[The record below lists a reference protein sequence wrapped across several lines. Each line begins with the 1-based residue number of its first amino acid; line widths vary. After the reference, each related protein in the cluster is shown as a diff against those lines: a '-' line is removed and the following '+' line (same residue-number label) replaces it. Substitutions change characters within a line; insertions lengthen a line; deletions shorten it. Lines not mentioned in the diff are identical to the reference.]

1 MVLLKPEATAELLFR
16 LPAYWRGNQLMKM
29 NLLMLFTPL
38 RVIPFKTIGFIL
50 GKLTIAAL
58 GAYLLYIVL
67 FYGLRSIFRKFERDI
82 ALVTLNV
89 SAYPILI
96 IFILV
101 SLNLSF
107 AELDSEHTT
116 SWFDRLM
123 TASIIVAVSYWLI
136 QLFIQVF
143 VYYLKDYARQT
154 EAMWD
159 NVLLPL
165 LEGVVPFIIFILGS
179 AFVLQS
185 FGVDLTGIWVT
196 LGGATFIIGFAVKDI
211 LANFFSGIVLLIDTP
226 FQFGDI
232 LELEDGAIGMLRKIG
247 VRVTQLYMFD
257 DRCEV
262 YIPNSVLQGQ
272 SITNL
277 SRPIPHY
284 FYALPIEIPPE
295 CNLDEMQQLMLEIV
309 LAHPDTLGDI
319 EKKLTYIDSFYNQ
332 NKSDDNNYQKE
343 NGRQRLS
350 LENDVNMHLE
360 EIEQALEALMVTIQF
375 AEKGGLDIE
384 EIETIQQEYE
394 DILHQIGL
402 EVVSER
408 QKKRI
413 VFHLEEHESPDTLI
427 GLVRE
432 WYRICLRDPNLRDED
447 QYILP
452 DEWERKIELL
462 KRRFQRV
469 FQKIKNPHREET
481 RLDDYVM
488 DLVQWLRERFK
499 QARSQRQEPKIR
511 MKGTAQ
517 YEGFTLIKFTIE
529 FYIDNA
535 KLEDFRRGN
544 RVSSEIYQEVMRHI
558 KDKYP
563 RVKTE
568 ENINYVLCNPR
579 ES

>member
-1 MVLLKPEATAELLFR
+1 MLTAL
-16 LPAYWRGNQLMKM
+16 
-29 NLLMLFTPL
+29 TVIPL
-38 RVIPFKTIGFIL
+38 RTVGLIL
-50 GKLTIAAL
+50 GKLAIASLA
-58 GAYLLYIVL
+58 ACLLYIFL
-67 FYGLRSIFRKFERDI
+67 FYGLRSIFRKFESDI

-89 SAYPILI
+89 SAYPILT

-101 SLNLSF
+101 SLKVAFGDL
-107 AELDSEHTT
+107 AAGDTP
-116 SWFDRLM
+116 SWFERLL
-123 TASIIVAVSYWLI
+123 TASIIVAVSYGLI

-143 VYYLKDYARQT
+143 IYYLKDYARQT

-159 NVLLPL
+159 NVLFPL
-165 LEGVVPFIIFILGS
+165 LEGVVPFVIFILGS
-179 AFVLQS
+179 VFVLQS

-232 LELEDGAIGMLRKIG
+232 IELENGSIGMLRKIG
-247 VRVTQLYMFD
+247 VRVTQVYMFD

-284 FYALPIEIPPE
+284 FYALPVEVPPE
-295 CNLDEMQQLMLEIV
+295 CDLEQIQQLMLEIV
-309 LAHPDTLGDI
+309 FAHPDTLGDI
-319 EKKLTYIDSFYNQ
+319 EKKLAYIDQFYNPS
-332 NKSDDNNYQKE
+332 NSDTHFSYKKNMS
-343 NGRQRLS
+343 RQRLI
-350 LENDVNMHLE
+350 LENEVNIKLE
-360 EIEQALEALMVTIQF
+360 DIEQALEALMVMIQF
-375 AEKGGLDIE
+375 AEKGGLDGE

-394 DILHQIGL
+394 EILHQIGL
-402 EVVSER
+402 EVFRER
-408 QKKRI
+408 QNKRI
-413 VFHLEEHESPDTLI
+413 LFKLQENESPDTLI

-432 WYRICLRDPNLRDED
+432 WYRLWLRDSNLRDED

-469 FQKIKNPHREET
+469 FQKISNPHREET

-488 DLVQWLRERFK
+488 DLVKWLRERFK

-511 MKGTAQ
+511 MKGTSQ

-558 KDKYP
+558 KDAYP
-563 RVKTE
+563 KVK
-568 ENINYVLCNPR
+568 P
-579 ES
+579 

>member
-1 MVLLKPEATAELLFR
+1 MPIPTLI
-16 LPAYWRGNQLMKM
+16 
-29 NLLMLFTPL
+29 LFTAFT
-38 RVIPFKTIGFIL
+38 VIPLQTIGFVL
-50 GKLTIAAL
+50 GKLAIAAL
-58 GAYLLYIVL
+58 GACLLYVLL
-67 FYGLRSIFRKFERDI
+67 FYGLRSIFRKFEHDI

-89 SAYPILI
+89 SAYPILT

-101 SLNLSF
+101 SLKVSF
-107 AELDSEHTT
+107 AEFNAEDTIG
-116 SWFDRLM
+116 WFERLL

-136 QLFIQVF
+136 QLFIQV
-143 VYYLKDYARQT
+143 VIYYLKDYARKT

-159 NVLLPL
+159 NVLMPL
-165 LEGVVPFIIFILGS
+165 LEGVVPFVIFLLGG

-232 LELEDGAIGMLRKIG
+232 IELENGSIGILRKIG
-247 VRVTQLYMFD
+247 VRVTQLYIFN
-257 DRCEV
+257 DRSEV

-272 SITNL
+272 VITNL

-284 FYALPIEIPPE
+284 FYALPIELPPE
-295 CNLDEMQQLMLEIV
+295 CDLDKVQELMLKIV
-309 LAHPDTLGDI
+309 FAHPDTLGDI
-319 EKKLTYIDSFYNQ
+319 EEKIAHLDQFYN
-332 NKSDDNNYQKE
+332 NPELNDYFSYKKSIGRERLLLEKE
-343 NGRQRLS
+343 VNIK
-350 LENDVNMHLE
+350 LED
-360 EIEQALEALMVTIQF
+360 IEQALEALMVTIQF

-402 EVVSER
+402 EVITER
-408 QKKRI
+408 QNKRI
-413 VFHLEEHESPDTLI
+413 IYQLQENESPDTLI

-432 WYRICLRDPNLRDED
+432 WYRVWLRDPNLRDED
-447 QYILP
+447 QYLLP

-469 FQKIKNPHREET
+469 FQKISNPHREET

-488 DLVQWLRERFK
+488 DLVKWLRERFK

-511 MKGTAQ
+511 MKGTSQ

-535 KLEDFRRGN
+535 KLEDFIRGN

-558 KDKYP
+558 KYAYP
-563 RVKTE
+563 KVKHE
-568 ENINYVLCNPR
+568 EK
-579 ES
+579 

>member
-1 MVLLKPEATAELLFR
+1 
-16 LPAYWRGNQLMKM
+16 M
-29 NLLMLFTPL
+29 NINTLILFTAFT
-38 RVIPFKTIGFIL
+38 VIPLQIIGFVL
-50 GKLTIAAL
+50 GKLVIAAL
-58 GAYLLYIVL
+58 GACLLYVLL

-89 SAYPILI
+89 SAYPILS

-101 SLNLSF
+101 SLKFSF
-107 AELDSEHTT
+107 ADLDSGDTIG
-116 SWFDRLM
+116 WFDRLL

-165 LEGVVPFIIFILGS
+165 LEGVVPFVIFLLAS
-179 AFVLQS
+179 AFVLQA

-232 LELEDGAIGMLRKIG
+232 LELENGSIGMLRKIG
-247 VRVTQLYMFD
+247 VRVTQLYIFN
-257 DRCEV
+257 DRSEV

-272 SITNL
+272 LITNL

-295 CNLDEMQQLMLEIV
+295 CDLEASQHLMWEIV
-309 LAHPDTLGDI
+309 FAHPDTLGDI
-319 EKKLTYIDSFYNQ
+319 EKKLSHIDKFYIV
-332 NKSDDNNYQKE
+332 DNLGTNFAYKKE
-343 NGRQRLS
+343 IGRQRLS
-350 LENDVNMHLE
+350 LENDVNLKLE
-360 EIEQALEALMVTIQF
+360 DIEQALEALMVTIQF
-375 AEKGGLDIE
+375 AEKGGLNAE

-394 DILHQIGL
+394 GILQQVGL
-402 EVVSER
+402 EIVPIR
-408 QKKRI
+408 QTKRI
-413 VFHLEEHESPDTLI
+413 IFELEENESQDTLI

-432 WYRICLRDPNLRDED
+432 WYRIWLRDPDLRDED

-469 FQKIKNPHREET
+469 FQKISNPHREET
-481 RLDDYVM
+481 RLDDYIM
-488 DLVQWLRERFK
+488 DLVKWLRERFK

-511 MKGTAQ
+511 MKGTSQ

-529 FYIDNA
+529 FYLDNA
-535 KLEDFRRGN
+535 KLEDFRRGS
-544 RVSSEIYQEVMRHI
+544 RVSSEIYQEVMRYV
-558 KDKYP
+558 KDSYP
-563 RVKTE
+563 PVK
-568 ENINYVLCNPR
+568 P
-579 ES
+579 

>member
-1 MVLLKPEATAELLFR
+1 
-16 LPAYWRGNQLMKM
+16 M
-29 NLLMLFTPL
+29 NINTLILFTAFT
-38 RVIPFKTIGFIL
+38 VIPLQTMGFVL
-50 GKLTIAAL
+50 GKLAIAAL
-58 GAYLLYIVL
+58 GACLLYVLL
-67 FYGLRSIFRKFERDI
+67 FYGLRSIFRKFESDI

-89 SAYPILI
+89 SAYPILS

-101 SLNLSF
+101 SLKVSF
-107 AELDSEHTT
+107 ADLDSGDTIG
-116 SWFDRLM
+116 WFDRLL
-123 TASIIVAVSYWLI
+123 TAGIIVAISYWLI

-165 LEGVVPFIIFILGS
+165 LEGVVPFVIFLLAS

-232 LELEDGAIGMLRKIG
+232 LELENGSIGMLRKIG
-247 VRVTQLYMFD
+247 VRVTQLYIFD
-257 DRCEV
+257 DRSEV

-272 SITNL
+272 LITNL
-277 SRPIPHY
+277 SRPIPHH

-295 CNLDEMQQLMLEIV
+295 CDLEESQQLMWEIV
-309 LAHPDTLGDI
+309 FAHPDALGDI
-319 EKKLTYIDSFYNQ
+319 DKKLTHIDDFFVV
-332 NKSDDNNYQKE
+332 DNLETNFAYKKE
-343 NGRQRLS
+343 VGRQRLIR
-350 LENDVNMHLE
+350 ENDVNLKLE
-360 EIEQALEALMVTIQF
+360 DIEQSLEALMVTIQF
-375 AEKGGLDIE
+375 AEKGGLNIE

-394 DILHQIGL
+394 DVLQQVGL
-402 EVVSER
+402 EVVQRR
-408 QKKRI
+408 QNKRI
-413 VFHLEEHESPDTLI
+413 IFELEENESQDTLI

-432 WYRICLRDPNLRDED
+432 WYRIWLRDPDLRDED

-469 FQKIKNPHREET
+469 FQKISNPHREET

-488 DLVQWLRERFK
+488 DLVKWLRERFK

-511 MKGTAQ
+511 MKGTSQ

-529 FYIDNA
+529 FYLDNA
-535 KLEDFRRGN
+535 KLEDFRRGS
-544 RVSSEIYQEVMRHI
+544 RVSSEIYQEVMRHV
-558 KDKYP
+558 KDSYP
-563 RVKTE
+563 PVK
-568 ENINYVLCNPR
+568 P
-579 ES
+579 